1 MQHIFELAN
10 CLYLFVF
17 SYWKRPWQH
26 TAIFPCLFDVHVFP
40 RSAWI
45 KWKVNFRWK
54 SFNIHALCA
63 INLSTYTI
71 YLKYI
76 RCIRLHKKTTK
87 NRNERKRLC
96 AEYNRYMD
104 EGEFPL
110 LFIYVYPFDTFVLF
124 SLSTKIIYGYE
135 NQIVTPKLFSLLIT

>member
-1 MQHIFELAN
+1 MQHIFQLAN
-10 CLYLFVF
+10 CLYLFLF

-76 RCIRLHKKTTK
+76 RCIRLYGI
-87 NRNERKRLC
+87 RKRQKIETNVRDCVLNIIDIWMKESFHC
-96 AEYNRYMD
+96 CLYM
-104 EGEFPL
+104 FIPLIL
-110 LFIYVYPFDTFVLF
+110 LFCFLWA
-124 SLSTKIIYGYE
+124 
-135 NQIVTPKLFSLLIT
+135 PKLFMAMRIKLWHQNSFRCW

>member
-1 MQHIFELAN
+1 M
-10 CLYLFVF
+10 
-17 SYWKRPWQH
+17 H
-26 TAIFPCLFDVHVFP
+26 TFI
-40 RSAWI
+40 W
-45 KWKVNFRWK
+45 
-54 SFNIHALCA
+54 
-63 INLSTYTI
+63 
-71 YLKYI
+71 
-76 RCIRLHKKTTK
+76 HKKTTK